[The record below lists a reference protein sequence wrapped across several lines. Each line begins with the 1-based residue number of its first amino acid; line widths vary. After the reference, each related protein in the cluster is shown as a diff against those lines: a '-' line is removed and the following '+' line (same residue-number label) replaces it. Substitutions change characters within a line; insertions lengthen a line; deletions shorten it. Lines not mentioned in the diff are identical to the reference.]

1 MAFLRSRPSTSSTT
15 ITIVASALLALGVV
29 MVFSA
34 SASLTSAPITENVWK
49 HSAVRQ
55 AMFTLAALVA
65 LLIAGVCPFE
75 FWRIRRGSFFQPS
88 VFLILITLGLLVLVL
103 LIGEERNGARRW
115 LPLGPSSLGLGFQP
129 SEVAKL
135 AEVVFFA
142 AYAAYIGERIRK
154 FWSGLLPALLV
165 LGMMGALVGKED
177 LGTAALLALVG
188 GCILLAGGAR
198 IWHLILLSLP
208 GIAGFVYLIKMEPY
222 RVTRLTS
229 FMDPYADPLGKGYH
243 QIQSLIT
250 IASGGWWG
258 QGLGCGIQK
267 YGYLPEGRNDFIFS
281 VICEELGI
289 IGGIAVI
296 ALFAILLW
304 HGRKA
309 VMAASSDFGRLLALG
324 ATLTIGFQAA
334 MNIAVVTV
342 SIPTKGIA
350 LPLVSAGGSGVI
362 LLSIL
367 VGLLVNVARY
377 RPVVVESEVPAMARP
392 ARPATPAAARP
403 IAVA

>member
-1 MAFLRSRPSTSSTT
+1 MPQLRSRPSTTSTT
-15 ITIVASALLALGVV
+15 ITIVACALLSLGVV

-34 SASLTSAPITENVWK
+34 SATLTAPPIGQNILK
-49 HSAVRQ
+49 NPAVRQ
-55 AMFTLAALVA
+55 AMFTFAALLA
-65 LLIAGVCPFE
+65 LLIAGLCPHE
-75 FWRIRRGSFFQPS
+75 FWRLRRGSIFQPS
-88 VFLILITLGLLVLVL
+88 VFLVLITLALLGLVLV
-103 LIGEERNGARRW
+103 IGEERNGAKRW

-135 AEVVFFA
+135 SVPIFLAGYV
-142 AYAAYIGERIRK
+142 AYIGDRIRK
-154 FWSGLLPALLV
+154 FWFGLLPALGV
-165 LGMMGALVGKED
+165 LGVVCALIGKED

-208 GIAGFVYLIKMEPY
+208 GIMGFVYLIKKEPY
-222 RVTRLTS
+222 RIGRLTS

-250 IASGGWWG
+250 IASGGWQG
-258 QGLGCGIQK
+258 RGLGCGIQK

-281 VICEELGI
+281 VICEELGMV
-289 IGGIAVI
+289 GGMAVI
-296 ALFAILLW
+296 ALFAIFLW

-309 VMAASSDFGRLLALG
+309 VIAATTDFGRLLALG
-324 ATLTIGFQAA
+324 ATLIIGFQAA

-342 SIPTKGIA
+342 SVPTKGIA
-350 LPLVSAGGSGVI
+350 LPLVSAGGTGVI

-377 RPVVVESEVPAMARP
+377 RPPGVESEPPPMARP
-392 ARPATPAAARP
+392 ARSIPPMARVST
-403 IAVA
+403 A

>member
-1 MAFLRSRPSTSSTT
+1 M
-15 ITIVASALLALGVV
+15 VAAALLSLGVV

-34 SASLTSAPITENVWK
+34 SANLTSPSIWQNVLK
-49 HSAVRQ
+49 NPAVRQ
-55 AMFTLAALVA
+55 ALFTCVALVA
-65 LLIAGVCPFE
+65 LLIVGLCPYE
-75 FWRIRRGSFFQPS
+75 FWRFRVGTYFQPGI
-88 VFLILITLGLLVLVL
+88 FLIVITVALLAAVLVV
-103 LIGEERNGARRW
+103 GEERNGARRW
-115 LPLGPSSLGLGFQP
+115 LPLGPSSIGLGFQP
-129 SEVAKL
+129 SEVTKL
-135 AEVVFFA
+135 SQVIFLA
-142 AYAAYIGERIRK
+142 AYGAHLGQRIRR

-165 LGMMGALVGKED
+165 VGMIAGLVGKED
-177 LGTAALLALVG
+177 FGTAALLILVA
-188 GCILLAGGAR
+188 GCLLLAAGAR
-198 IWHLILLSLP
+198 IWHLILAALP
-208 GIAGFVYLIKMEPY
+208 GLVGFAYLIITRPY
-222 RVTRLTS
+222 RVERLTS
-229 FMDPYADPLGKGYH
+229 FIDPYADPLGRGYH

-258 QGLGCGIQK
+258 KGLGCGVQK
-267 YGYLPEGRNDFIFS
+267 YGYLPEGRNDFIFA

-309 VMAASSDFGRLLALG
+309 VLAAGSVFGRLLALG

-342 SIPTKGIA
+342 SVPTKGIA

-362 LLSIL
+362 LLSCL

-377 RPVVVESEVPAMARP
+377 RSPADAP
-392 ARPATPAAARP
+392 SDAAATARAGAALAP
-403 IAVA
+403 G

>member
-1 MAFLRSRPSTSSTT
+1 MAHTPSKPSTTSTT

-34 SASLTSAPITENVWK
+34 SASLTTPPITENVLK
-49 HSAVRQ
+49 NSAIRQ
-55 AMFTLAALVA
+55 AMFTFGALLA
-65 LLIAGVCPFE
+65 LLISGVCPFE
-75 FWRIRRGSFFQPS
+75 FWRIRKGSLFQPAIY
-88 VFLILITLGLLVLVL
+88 LLLITLALLAVVLVV
-103 LIGEERNGARRW
+103 GEERNGARRW
-115 LPLGPSSLGLGFQP
+115 LPLGPASLCLGFQP

-135 AEVVFFA
+135 ADVIFFA
-142 AYAAYIGERIRK
+142 AYAAYLGKRVRK
-154 FWSGLLPALLV
+154 FWFGLLPALAL
-165 LGMMGALVGKED
+165 LGMMGGLVGKED

-188 GCILLAGGAR
+188 GCILLAAGAR
-198 IWHLILLSLP
+198 VWHLILLSLP
-208 GIAGFVYLIKMEPY
+208 GVAGFIYLIKMEPY
-222 RVTRLTS
+222 RVQRLTS
-229 FMDPYADPLGKGYH
+229 FMDPYADPLGRGYH

-258 QGLGCGIQK
+258 QGLGCCIQK

-289 IGGIAVI
+289 VGGIAVI

-309 VMAASSDFGRLLALG
+309 VVAATTDFGRLLALG

-342 SIPTKGIA
+342 SVPTKGIA

-377 RPVVVESEVPAMARP
+377 RPAAADSTVRATVRP
-392 ARPATPAAARP
+392 ARLPIPAARAMT
-403 IAVA
+403 ATG